1 MLGKVLLLGVAL
13 SLSGVVHADSMR
25 CGSKIVNE
33 SVTPDELIARCG
45 QPQERKVEKAD
56 RYLMNANGFRVKTEG
71 QTVTERWVYQP
82 TPGKLPMAVHIVDGK
97 IISITRAE

>member
-1 MLGKVLLLGVAL
+1 V
-13 SLSGVVHADSMR
+13 
-25 CGSKIVNE
+25 
-33 SVTPDELIARCG
+33 
-45 QPQERKVEKAD
+45 
-56 RYLMNANGFRVKTEG
+56 MNANGFRVKTEG